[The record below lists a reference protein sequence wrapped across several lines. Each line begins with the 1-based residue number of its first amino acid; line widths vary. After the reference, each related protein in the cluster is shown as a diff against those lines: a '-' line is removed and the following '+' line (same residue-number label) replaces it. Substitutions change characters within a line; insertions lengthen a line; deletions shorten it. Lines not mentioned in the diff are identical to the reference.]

1 MEILMQIVRIGKS
14 NGNREVKKLIFD
26 FVQVWR
32 RRGGKVSCEG
42 SPQCKHRH
50 CQVQELAPK
59 EDFHQMMPTLRFYTV
74 DGLNPGV
81 GYTVC
86 FSTIYGEI
94 EQGMEKAMEAGE
106 CREV

>member
-1 MEILMQIVRIGKS
+1 MFKS
-14 NGNREVKKLIFD
+14 NTNV
-26 FVQVWR
+26 
-32 RRGGKVSCEG
+32 
-42 SPQCKHRH
+42 
-50 CQVQELAPK
+50 
-59 EDFHQMMPTLRFYTV
+59 RFYTV

-106 CREV
+106 CREVRESFLELEGGYPLMSIPKRNNI

>member
-1 MEILMQIVRIGKS
+1 MIISKTNV
-14 NGNREVKKLIFD
+14 
-26 FVQVWR
+26 
-32 RRGGKVSCEG
+32 
-42 SPQCKHRH
+42 
-50 CQVQELAPK
+50 
-59 EDFHQMMPTLRFYTV
+59 RFYTV

-106 CREV
+106 CREVRECFSE

>member
-1 MEILMQIVRIGKS
+1 MLVRDLHNASTDTARFHISSNHERDIEKTKHLFNLELKMNKS
-14 NGNREVKKLIFD
+14 KTNV
-26 FVQVWR
+26 
-32 RRGGKVSCEG
+32 
-42 SPQCKHRH
+42 
-50 CQVQELAPK
+50 
-59 EDFHQMMPTLRFYTV
+59 RFYTV

-106 CREV
+106 CREVSKCFSDLDDIPQVSPLSLPLR